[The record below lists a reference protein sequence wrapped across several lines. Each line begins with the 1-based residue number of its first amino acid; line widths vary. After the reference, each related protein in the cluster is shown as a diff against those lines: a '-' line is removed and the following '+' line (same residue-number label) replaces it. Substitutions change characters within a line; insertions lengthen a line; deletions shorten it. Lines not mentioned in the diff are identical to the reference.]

1 MQMTKRSLM
10 TIIKNKKILHQA
22 LLDTLLGPMIAIADD
37 IALYLLEFAN
47 RTGLDNEIAR
57 LTQQTNAIIIISGK
71 TQPINMIETELNAY
85 FDGTLTEFKTPVCL
99 LGSDFQKSV
108 WHELQK
114 IPMGHT
120 KSYAQIAA
128 AIGRPSAC
136 RAVARANSTNQ
147 LPIII
152 PCHRVINTNNKL
164 GGYSGGV
171 ARKQWLID
179 HEKKRVL

>member
-1 MQMTKRSLM
+1 MT
-10 TIIKNKKILHQA
+10 TIKNKKIFHQA
-22 LLDTLLGPMIAIADD
+22 LLETPLGAMIAVADD
-37 IALYLLEFAN
+37 ATLYLLEF
-47 RTGLDNEIAR
+47 TDHLKLDNKIKR
-57 LTQQTNAIIIISGK
+57 LKQQTNATITSGK
-71 TQPINMIETELNAY
+71 TEPINMIETELKEY
-85 FDGTLTEFKTPVCL
+85 FAGIATEFKTPLSL
-99 LGSDFQKSV
+99 LGSDFQKLV

-114 IPMGHT
+114 IPIGQT

-128 AIGRPSAC
+128 AIGRPTAY

-164 GGYSGGV
+164 GGYSGGI

-179 HEKKRVL
+179 HETNRRS